1 VQLEVM
7 EWWCLDMSHNDL
19 PKPHDSWVLKD
30 DGNGILYWDSP
41 IEMPKDG
48 KVYFWHEESLSWKE
62 MT

>member
-1 VQLEVM
+1 
-7 EWWCLDMSHNDL
+7 MSHNDL